1 MCASISGP
9 DSGSSGTGGGRV
21 LAAVAKPPPDPQP
34 VPTKVTG
41 RTKAGMRSPGRNDA
55 WVGSP
60 WVSGSSYRF
69 ARHRAPG
76 ADTRHGRLT
85 AATVGPPPV
94 PQPEPHAIA
103 AGPPPIVI
111 ED

>member
-55 WVGSP
+55 AGRRCDAV
-60 WVSGSSYRF
+60 RL
-69 ARHRAPG
+69 RRLPG
-76 ADTRHGRLT
+76 AT
-85 AATVGPPPV
+85 AAPSPSGL
-94 PQPEPHAIA
+94 HA
-103 AGPPPIVI
+103 AGLNPGGG
-111 ED
+111 